1 MCLPVRLILVFF
13 ACYFSSEE
21 MNALREASALYL
33 VLAFVT
39 FPHLN
44 KYANERIEL
53 NKKYMYFLIQREQWE
68 KNAFKKTNKYSKRC
82 CVMYSNRI
90 GFGNRSL
97 LSVYIRI
104 DSSRFELLV
113 NSIN

>member
-1 MCLPVRLILVFF
+1 MCLSVRLILVFF

-44 KYANERIEL
+44 NYANERIEL
-53 NKKYMYFLIQREQWE
+53 NKK
-68 KNAFKKTNKYSKRC
+68 
-82 CVMYSNRI
+82 
-90 GFGNRSL
+90 
-97 LSVYIRI
+97 
-104 DSSRFELLV
+104 
-113 NSIN
+113 